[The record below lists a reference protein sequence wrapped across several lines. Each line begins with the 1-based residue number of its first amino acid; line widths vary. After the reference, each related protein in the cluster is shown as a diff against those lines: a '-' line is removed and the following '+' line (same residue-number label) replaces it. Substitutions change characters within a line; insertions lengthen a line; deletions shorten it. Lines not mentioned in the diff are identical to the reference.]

1 MQLTQQLVSRPRATI
16 HAGAGLLFVGLVSG
30 VVGGAA
36 WAWLRPPIVAVVSD
50 GTFVIDEAETAQN
63 AQFAG
68 LGWLAVVLL
77 IVGLIVGVAG
87 RSRRGGGQLTWFVWQ
102 LVVSTLAGFVVWTVG
117 GIATDWLSAMP
128 EHAEG
133 FQDGQHISV
142 FPNVAPSVVLCL
154 APFVT
159 GIAAWSRL
167 VLHSVDTPEIV

>member
-1 MQLTQQLVSRPRATI
+1 MQLTQPLGSRPRATI

-50 GTFVIDEAETAQN
+50 GAFVIDTAATAQN

-77 IVGLIVGVAG
+77 VVGLIVGLAG
-87 RSRRGGGQLTWFVWQ
+87 RSHRGGGQLAWFIWQ
-102 LVVSTLAGFVVWTVG
+102 LVVSALAGFVVWTVG
-117 GIATDWLSAMP
+117 GVVTDWLISMP

-133 FQDGQHISV
+133 FQDGQRINV
-142 FPNVAPSVVLCL
+142 VPRVAPSVVLCL

-159 GIAAWSRL
+159 GIAAWWRL
-167 VLHSVDTPEIV
+167 VLDSVDTPEIV